1 MVLDRD
7 TLVFVLLGALVALEI
22 LGRLAVLLL
31 PDKIILWRQG
41 RWWRWLR
48 VVQAVILLGVFATLF
63 DVLRNPASPPGKL
76 ERWMEQAGFLVR
88 DTWDDFS
95 RPGPQLAAINRNG
108 LHGRVTSV
116 IDGDSLRIRLAG
128 GGRWEARLYG
138 IDAPEHDQPHG
149 AAAERALARKLLW
162 RAVDIEVV
170 DIDSYGRQVVLLYR
184 RGKPVNYDMVCEG
197 HAWWYVRYAPDDS
210 ELEGCQR
217 LAQVQ
222 KLGLWASGIPIPPW
236 EWRRGAEQVPE

>member
-1 MVLDRD
+1 MTLDKDTAVLLLLG
-7 TLVFVLLGALVALEI
+7 TLVVLEI

-48 VVQAVILLGVFATLF
+48 VTQAAILLGVFACLF
-63 DVLRNPASPPGKL
+63 EALRDPSSPPGKL
-76 ERWMEQAGFLVR
+76 ERWMERAGFLAR

-95 RPGPQLAAINRNG
+95 RPGPQLPPISRSG

-116 IDGDSLRIRLAG
+116 IDGDSLRIRLDG

-138 IDAPEHDQPHG
+138 IDAPEYDQPHG
-149 AAAERALARKLLW
+149 AAAERALALKLLW
-162 RAVDIEVV
+162 REVDIEVV
-170 DIDSYGRQVVLLYR
+170 DVDNYGRQVVLLYR
-184 RGKPVNYDMVCEG
+184 NRRSINQEMVCEG
-197 HAWWYVRYAPDDS
+197 HAWWYVRYAADD
-210 ELEGCQR
+210 EDLKGCQS

-236 EWRRGAEQVPE
+236 EWRRSESMNQ